1 MSQAQLILAALANQV
16 NTASVN
22 TVVNANAKLDMT
34 VRTLAEVPLNEII
47 AVEETTRGE
56 VGGFDM
62 YSFFVDLTCYYI
74 DEPDSDTQK
83 ETLTKE
89 LKDAIGGDIT
99 LNGTCTCCHVRSVRY
114 GGEFPL
120 WEVILSLEI
129 LYEKEIANA

>member
-1 MSQAQLILAALANQV
+1 MSQAQLILAALATQS

-34 VRTLAEVPLNEII
+34 VRPLSQVPLNEII
-47 AVEETTRGE
+47 VTEITTRGE

-62 YSFFVDLTCYYI
+62 YSLWVDLTCYYI
-74 DEPDSDTQK
+74 DEPDSDVQK

-99 LNGTCTCCHVRSVRY
+99 LSETCTCCHIRSVRY

-129 LYEKEIANA
+129 LFEKEIDNA